1 MCRTRPNPPHRWKIL
16 PAEEREGIKNY
27 IVGKVVD
34 ISKDEASMQ
43 AEKLFLNKLNVILVQ
58 ILKQVRRCLRLRL
71 RLRLRCPDPRPS
83 DPIQSSPT
91 HHPMPPAHPNRTP
104 PQEWPHNWPNFIS
117 DIVSFSQTSE
127 VLCENN
133 IRILKLLSEG
143 AYLRARVDGL
153 RSRTDQMPIE
163 PTPMGTES
171 N

>member
-1 MCRTRPNPPHRWKIL
+1 MNRLPSAHRWKIL

-43 AEKLFLNKLNVILVQ
+43 SEKLFLNKLNVILVQ
-58 ILKQVRRCLRLRL
+58 ILKQVRGDDGVAYVHVCWKREDCDYV
-71 RLRLRCPDPRPS
+71 CVSAPRHRSPS
-83 DPIQSSPT
+83 ISPLQT
-91 HHPMPPAHPNRTP
+91 PSP

-143 AYLRARVDGL
+143 AFGDVGGGNEGAGGAVGRLSRAD
-153 RSRTDQMPIE
+153 T
-163 PTPMGTES
+163 
-171 N
+171 